1 MNKIDRVGLFKG
13 EIKDFAVSQTRQAK
27 LPQLVLTLLATEMYN
42 EADGTWESW
51 SEYEQTIVGY
61 FVLVSLDVNGRVNK
75 CLNYD
80 QVMLA
85 TGWDGESYAG
95 LSAMDLKGKTVQFR
109 IQEDTYN
116 NQTSLKVN
124 WIDAEDAQVGLRKL
138 SNKELSDL
146 DAKFAVATPKPKPAA
161 AKKAPAKAAPKP
173 PTKTKTG
180 TLKVNVESCTEDA
193 AYQACV
199 EKNESLEKPVPQ
211 EVLDDY
217 WVTNVQEI
225 VKDSE
230 NVTGEEWVVVRD
242 AVIENLEIP
251 F

>member
-42 EADGTWESW
+42 EADGTWEPW

-61 FVLVSLDVNGRVNK
+61 FVLVSLDANGRVNK

-80 QVMLA
+80 QVTLA

-109 IQEDTYN
+109 VQEDTYN

-146 DAKFAVATPKPKPAA
+146 DAKFAVAIPKPKPAA

-173 PTKTKTG
+173 PAKA
-180 TLKVNVESCTEDA
+180 KVEAPKASAESCTEDV

-230 NVTGEEWVVVRD
+230 NVTGEEWVKVRN